1 MSEVVREPARL
12 RVSVMVGNLL
22 LMMALCVGIW
32 FMADRGSLSQ
42 RDAWGYD
49 YDARH
54 WYAGGV
60 SWWRGESPYDKEGY
74 TTKWLELYA
83 QSPFQRSTF
92 VYPPTMAVISLPMA
106 LLPWDLARWAFRVV
120 SVLAFL
126 GLCYVTWRLMETEG
140 QRFPLLSSKGWYLV
154 PVGYLASVTQCM
166 FQGQTAL
173 IVAFGC
179 VLAWYAWRTERNVLL
194 ALGLLLAS
202 IKPQISLLP
211 LVFLFCLAPRRF
223 ALAALPS
230 LLLAAGILLI
240 GAERPTLAQYTGSL
254 HNHLTY
260 QDFNHWE
267 NYRGV
272 PAILG
277 STPAGAVVL
286 VGGVI
291 VGLLFTVWVA
301 WGAAQEPKGGIP
313 WLRHAQLVWAAAL
326 ALMPIH
332 IYDRVGSVFLMIT
345 LWAIPGWWRR
355 VVLVL
360 LLWAADRPV
369 NVQRVLGLAG
379 EITAPIRPWVAQDGT
394 PVLSGILLFVL
405 CWWYWRD
412 VLQAKIRATGTSGA
426 AAVAPS

>member
-194 ALGLLLAS
+194 ASGCSSPS

-211 LVFLFCLAPRRF
+211 LVFLFCSRRGDSRSRRS
-223 ALAALPS
+223 PS
-230 LLLAAGILLI
+230 LLLAAGILAHRRRTPHPGAIYRLI
-240 GAERPTLAQYTGSL
+240 AQPPDLPGFQSL
-254 HNHLTY
+254 
-260 QDFNHWE
+260 E

-313 WLRHAQLVWAAAL
+313 WLRHAQLVWAAASPSCRYTSTT
-326 ALMPIH
+326 A
-332 IYDRVGSVFLMIT
+332 SV
-345 LWAIPGWWRR
+345 
-355 VVLVL
+355 
-360 LLWAADRPV
+360 
-369 NVQRVLGLAG
+369 
-379 EITAPIRPWVAQDGT
+379 
-394 PVLSGILLFVL
+394 
-405 CWWYWRD
+405 
-412 VLQAKIRATGTSGA
+412 
-426 AAVAPS
+426 PSF